1 MAESNKVVPI
11 NRDPEPPPNGQ
22 GQAAAGVPAA
32 PAPAAEAPGLANYAV
47 LLFHHQ
53 KGHHSHLL
61 NTLRF
66 CGLTKVS
73 LADSLEQAIQLIV
86 SKRFDLILVSHFGE
100 ARETTKLLEDL
111 KGHDATADIP
121 VIAVT
126 NTGNVKEIL
135 RIIAK
140 GVDEVL
146 IEPLSQEVVEQK
158 IQQVLGRSKITEER
172 REQMRAAQ
180 AFLANGRL
188 EEAENLFLTL
198 LMDPDLA
205 LEAILGTCGVQ
216 VSRQNWAEAK
226 ALLKR
231 AAEAAKSSPDKISL
245 HRNLS
250 ETFFA
255 YGTYYEARK
264 QLKPAAKSYRT
275 AFSLNPFN
283 LKNLV
288 ALLTLLQKED
298 ELDEIVAV
306 LKEVTANYLP
316 FSQPLD
322 DVAQCI
328 SEICGRFAS
337 LGLNEHAM
345 KLYRELVNL
354 RHENPEVHMQVCDF
368 FAQEG
373 NTGLVVRCL
382 IEVCGRLKDPD
393 LLHRLGTLL
402 LESEVETIWS
412 AFDLGGDGSLP
423 LSMAEKAFNMAK
435 QAFHQAML
443 LEPDDPRHRLGLA
456 SAELKLGNQEAAAEV
471 LDRVRES
478 DLDSVP
484 VYIEVIKVLLKEKAF
499 ELAGQW
505 LKDANANF
513 PKEPEVARLY
523 AQYFLARGDSG
534 KAVAALKKGLAQSP
548 DDRDML
554 LTLAQTY
561 LRAREFGEAAFYFE
575 RLSKLTP
582 EDPRVK
588 AGLADALASRV
599 PPA

>member
-11 NRDPEPPPNGQ
+11 NREPE
-22 GQAAAGVPAA
+22 PAA
-32 PAPAAEAPGLANYAV
+32 PAPASQPAPGPAAHPPAAEDRGLAKFSV

-66 CGLTKVS
+66 CGLTNVS
-73 LADSLEQAIQLIV
+73 LADGLEQAIQLIV

-100 ARETTKLLEDL
+100 ARETTRLLEDL

-158 IQQVLGRSKITEER
+158 IQLVLGRSKVTDER
-172 REQMRAAQ
+172 REQLRSAQ

-188 EEAENLFLTL
+188 EEAESLFLSL
-198 LMDPDLA
+198 LRDPDLS
-205 LEAILGTCGVQ
+205 LEAVLGTCEVQ
-216 VSRQNWAEAK
+216 INRQNWAEAK

-231 AAEAAKSSPDKISL
+231 AAEAAKSSQDKISL

-255 YGTYYEARK
+255 YGKYYEARK

-322 DVAQCI
+322 EVAACI
-328 SEICGRFAS
+328 CEMCNRFVG
-337 LGLNEHAM
+337 LGLNEHAL

-354 RHENPEVHMQVCDF
+354 RHEDPDVHMQVCDF
-368 FAQEG
+368 FAQQGE
-373 NTGLVVRCL
+373 TGLVARSL

-393 LLHRLGTLL
+393 LLYRLGTLL
-402 LESEVETIWS
+402 MESEVQTIWS
-412 AFDLGGDGSLP
+412 AFDLVGDGSLP
-423 LSMAEKAFNMAK
+423 ASMAEKAFSMAK

-443 LEPDDPRHRLGLA
+443 LEPDEARHRLGLA
-456 SAELKLGNQEAAAEV
+456 SAELKLGNLEAAGEV
-471 LDRVRES
+471 LTRIKES
-478 DLDSVP
+478 DFDNVQ
-484 VYIEVIKVLLKEKAF
+484 VYVEVIKVLLRERAY

-513 PKEPEVARLY
+513 PKESEVARLY
-523 AQYFLARGDSG
+523 AQYFLMRGDSG
-534 KAVAALKKGLAQSP
+534 KAVAALKKGLAQAP
-548 DDRDML
+548 DDREML

-575 RLSKLTP
+575 RLSKLSP
-582 EDPRVK
+582 DDARVK
-588 AGLADALASRV
+588 EGLADALAGRS
-599 PPA
+599 PA